1 MTKEEFGDLYGQSV
15 YEFRLS
21 VALQLLTKYRPDDA
35 LELADEFI
43 ESLLAEES
51 EAVKGSYG

>member
-21 VALQLLTKYRPDDA
+21 AALQLLTKYRPADA

-43 ESLLAEES
+43 ESLLNEETG
-51 EAVKGSYG
+51 AVKDSYG